1 MLSSED
7 LERFYFQYQT
17 EAVPLGMSVQT
28 FCLRNNV
35 PYNIFHKW
43 YKDTRKKI
51 VEVQVDGV
59 PSGPPSESGP
69 SSPSGETPV
78 KKDSPSPHAVHR
90 YRKPERSGDASRAYI
105 RGADL
110 EQWPAYPPERSGLSG
125 SVPSDPKAG
134 GPMLS
139 VTGINRFYYLRGFTD
154 MRCKHSRVLSVI
166 REQLHREPSD
176 GDIYI
181 VMSKDRR
188 IVRLFAYDNRSYSLF
203 EKKFVAGYQFMRIIK
218 DDEGNEVAYRIDWK
232 DVVLLLENPVIKSL
246 KIR

>member
-1 MLSSED
+1 MKTL
-7 LERFYFQYQT
+7 
-17 EAVPLGMSVQT
+17 
-28 FCLRNNV
+28 
-35 PYNIFHKW
+35 
-43 YKDTRKKI
+43 
-51 VEVQVDGV
+51 
-59 PSGPPSESGP
+59 
-69 SSPSGETPV
+69 
-78 KKDSPSPHAVHR
+78 KDSTFSI
-90 YRKPERSGDASRAYI
+90 KPRRCLSECQSRHSVYGTMFHI
-105 RGADL
+105 TFFTNGT
-110 EQWPAYPPERSGLSG
+110 SG

-139 VTGINRFYYLRGFTD
+139 VTGMNRFYYLRGFTD

-232 DVVLLLENPVIKSL
+232 DVVLLLESPVIKSL